1 MSTVTTVNSGF
12 EALSNSIANSFPSPL
27 SVLLGP
33 TLPATATVGS
43 LVLLLEATLV
53 VDSRK
58 GARVLIGLLWPPAAE
73 RGNAPPDLRRPE
85 TTPREVPAIVI
96 PVVDITITI
105 NPFPLSL
112 SCRSERGTSRG
123 VMRISV
129 LTPPV
134 PLAWHVSSKRI
145 FKGRSSEREKNI
157 FLGAKFTFFLMIGR
171 RSQPEQADQVP
182 VLERD
187 GEVGGSRDYCNG
199 GIGVGGG
206 GPRDGDPAR
215 RRPRDDPPG
224 LGRLDVLVPAGKQN

>member
-129 LTPPV
+129 LTPP
-134 PLAWHVSSKRI
+134 PPCRL
-145 FKGRSSEREKNI
+145 
-157 FLGAKFTFFLMIGR
+157 LGMCLQNAF
-171 RSQPEQADQVP
+171 
-182 VLERD
+182 
-187 GEVGGSRDYCNG
+187 SRDDRVKERK
-199 GIGVGGG
+199 ISFWE
-206 GPRDGDPAR
+206 
-215 RRPRDDPPG
+215 
-224 LGRLDVLVPAGKQN
+224 QNSLFF